1 MKKLFFALSLFATSL
16 SFADAP
22 AQSTNSTEQN
32 ELAYRGAGVRA
43 REGYGRVGYE
53 AEDDMYDRNIDDWA
67 GPGRGPFQARPVR

>member
-22 AQSTNSTEQN
+22 TQSSNSAEQN
-32 ELAYRGAGVRA
+32 ELAYRGGEARA
-43 REGYGRVGYE
+43 REGYG

-67 GPGRGPFQARPVR
+67 GPGRGPFPARAVR